1 MAEPGYR
8 EPSRRDVVLVGSDSL
23 QNRLLAALI
32 EERIGCACRVRSSE
46 ELGELALGADQ
57 LALLDIDGLSAK
69 PIGERLQRLASR
81 GGAFSVALMNA
92 DQEVGLDQISAWPG
106 IKGVFFRQT
115 SQENLVRGIQAIFN
129 GECWLPRKILSARW
143 EQTTQRRR
151 SPQAEVAR
159 LSPKEVETLLLLVG
173 GDTNDHIA
181 RKLHVS
187 THTVKSH
194 VYRLFRKLQVRNR
207 VQAVQWA
214 IRHIERVKS
223 ELG

>member
-143 EQTTQRRR
+143 EQTTL
-151 SPQAEVAR
+151 SR
-159 LSPKEVETLLLLVG
+159 LSQAAELVHLSRKETETLILLARG
-173 GDTNDHIA
+173 NSNDHIA
-181 RKLHVS
+181 RKLNVS

-194 VYRLFRKLQVRNR
+194 VYKLFRKLHVSNR
-207 VQAVQWA
+207 VQAVRWA
-214 IRHIERVKS
+214 LQHLDGVRK
-223 ELG
+223 ELN